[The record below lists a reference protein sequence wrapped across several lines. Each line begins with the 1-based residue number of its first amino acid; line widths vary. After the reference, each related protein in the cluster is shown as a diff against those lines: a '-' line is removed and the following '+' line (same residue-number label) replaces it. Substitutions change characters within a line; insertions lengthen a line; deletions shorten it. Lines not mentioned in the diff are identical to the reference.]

1 MRPLGTLLLICL
13 FLLCINFESKAQEQ
27 LGLRTDNYS
36 GVNSLM
42 LNPANFLSYSLQWD
56 VNVVGAGIF
65 GETNYG
71 YVKNTSL
78 LDIYRMYPDIEVE
91 GAFDYDDESQIPDN
105 VLVTDY
111 YVTNRKTYYMG
122 LTTILG
128 PSFSMKLKSNQ
139 TFGIF
144 TSFRAA
150 SSSHKI
156 PSSLN
161 FYFWDK
167 TPYYD
172 EIDVSPVKGAA
183 MAWSEIGLN
192 YGKRFETYNG
202 FIDLGASVKLLQGY
216 EGFFYEN
223 KTRVNITQIP
233 NDTVSMDGPN
243 MIFGFTTTNASREI
257 DPKIKQNGIGMAL
270 DLGFVYIIDGD
281 YDTYQWKF
289 GFGILDIGKIQFNR
303 NAEMHEIKTDNV
315 VQLNKRDYLDLTT
328 LDEAAKLF
336 SYQAFGDST
345 ASYSKGAFGIWL
357 PGAISMQAD
366 YAFTSNIFING
377 LIIQRL
383 GYKKA
388 SVERGNFIAVTPRFE
403 HRWYGV
409 SFPVSFYNYEEF
421 NVGASVRLGP
431 LTIGTENLG
440 SYFKRS
446 DFTGSDF
453 YFALK
458 INPFEL
464 NFEGGAIRGG
474 SKNRGKKSKCYKF

>member
-1 MRPLGTLLLICL
+1 MRLFGTLLPTCL
-13 FLLCINFESKAQEQ
+13 FLLFITSSLKAQEQ
-27 LGLRTDNYS
+27 VGLRTDNYS

-42 LNPANFLSYSLQWD
+42 LNPANFLSSSFEWD
-56 VNVVGAGIF
+56 LNVAGAGFF
-65 GETNYG
+65 GETNTG
-71 YVKNTSL
+71 YIQNTRL
-78 LDIYRMYPDIEVE
+78 LDIFRMYPDIEVE

-111 YVTNRKTYYMG
+111 YKTYKKTYFMG

-128 PSFSMKLKSNQ
+128 PSFSMKLKSDQ

-156 PSSLN
+156 PASLN
-161 FYFWDK
+161 FYYWDQ
-167 TPYYD
+167 TSYYQ

-202 FIDLGASVKLLQGY
+202 FIDLGASIKLLQGY
-216 EGFFYEN
+216 EGFFFEN
-223 KTRVNITQIP
+223 KSRVNITQIP

-243 MIFGFTTTNASREI
+243 MIFGFTTTNDSREI
-257 DPKIKQNGIGMAL
+257 DINIKQNGMGMAA
-270 DLGFVYIIDGD
+270 DLGLVYTVEGE
-281 YDTYQWKF
+281 YKDTYLWRF
-289 GFGILDIGKIQFNR
+289 GFSVLDIGKIHFNR
-303 NAEMHEIKTDNV
+303 NAEFHQVKTDEK
-315 VQLNKRDYLDLTT
+315 VQLNKRDYLELNSI
-328 LDEAAKLF
+328 DESANLF

-345 ASYSKGAFGIWL
+345 ASFQSNRFGIWL
-357 PGAISMQAD
+357 PGAISLQAD
-366 YAFTSNIFING
+366 YAVTENVFING
-377 LIIQRL
+377 LLIQRL

-388 SVERGNFIAVTPRFE
+388 AVQRGNFIAVTPRFE

-409 SFPVSFYNYEEF
+409 SLPISVYNYEEF
-421 NVGASVRLGP
+421 NVGAAFRIGFI
-431 LTIGTENLG
+431 TIGTENLG

-453 YFALK
+453 YFAIK
-458 INPFEL
+458 VNPFNL
-464 NFEGGAIRGG
+464 NMG
-474 SKNRGKKSKCYKF
+474 SNNRGKGSKCYYF